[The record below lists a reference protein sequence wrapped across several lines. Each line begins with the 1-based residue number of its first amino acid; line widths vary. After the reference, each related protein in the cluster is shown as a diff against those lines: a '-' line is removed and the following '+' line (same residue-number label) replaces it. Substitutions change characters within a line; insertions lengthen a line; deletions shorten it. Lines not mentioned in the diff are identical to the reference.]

1 MISPQKLWHYR
12 GRILLCCLLGSLWE
26 TRAVHIHYSIPEEM
40 EKGSF
45 VGDIAKDLGLEP
57 HKLSERGARIVS
69 GGKQHFALNVR
80 SGSLITADRIDREK
94 ICLGISSCLLNV
106 EILMEDKVKIYGLE
120 IEVTDINDNA
130 PRFRTDEVE
139 IKINENAAPGI
150 RFGLPSARDPDIGVN
165 SLQSYQLSQ
174 NNHFSLNVLSGIDG
188 AKYPELV
195 LERAL
200 DREEESVHQLIL
212 KALDGGDPGLSGTAR
227 IRVLVL
233 DANDNAPVFTQSLYS
248 VSVRENVPKGK
259 LLLAVNATDSDEGVN
274 GEVTYSFRNIDDKAS
289 EIFQLNSRTGELIL
303 EESLD
308 YEESKI
314 YEMEIQGQ
322 DGGGLLTSAKVLVR
336 VLDVNDNPP
345 EVTVTSSASSIPE
358 NSPPGTVIA
367 LLKVHDRDSG
377 NNGHIMCSIHGHL
390 PFKLE
395 KSYANYYSLV
405 TDRTLD
411 REQTSMYNVTVTAID
426 QGTPLLSTN
435 IHISLQ
441 VEDTNDNPPSFS
453 QKSYSA
459 YIPEN
464 NPRGSSIYSVTAS
477 DSDTEENARITYSIT
492 DYIFYGASLSSYI
505 SINSETGVLYA
516 LCSFDYEQFRDLQ
529 LQVTAKDWGDP
540 PLSSNVSLT
549 LFILDQNDNAPEILY
564 PTFPT
569 DGSTGVE
576 LAPRSAEPGY
586 LVTKVVVVDADSG
599 QNAWLSYR
607 LLKVTEP
614 GLFSVDLHTGEIRTA
629 RTFHDK
635 DSLKQILT
643 VAVSDNG
650 EPPLSAT
657 VSVTVAVADSIPEIL
672 SDLSNPET
680 PGDLEDANLTL
691 YLVIAVAVVS
701 SLFFVFIIVLLVIK
715 LRSWR
720 NSQLLQSS
728 SGPPSQ
734 FMGLEGVQAFLQ
746 TYSHE
751 VSLTMDSRKSQLLF
765 PQPNYADT
773 LISQQSCEKKE
784 PLLIPEDSRFSA
796 RDPAL
801 ISYGIRAETRLLL
814 ELPEGD
820 FLLRHKIQQR
830 EEQHRLSRVRCAI
843 DPSLRNSHFRGI

>member
-1 MISPQKLWHYR
+1 MISLQRLWVCG
-12 GRILLCCLLGSLWE
+12 GRILLYCLLGSLWE
-26 TRAVHIHYSIPEEM
+26 TGALQIHYSIPEEM

-57 HKLSERGARIVS
+57 RKLSELGARIVS

-80 SGSLITADRIDREK
+80 SGSLVTADRIDREK

-106 EILMEDKVKIYGLE
+106 ELLMEGKVKIYGIE
-120 IEVTDINDNA
+120 VEVTDINDNA

-150 RFGLPSARDPDIGVN
+150 RFGLPSARDPDVGVN

-174 NNHFSLNVLSGIDG
+174 SNHFSLNVLSGIDG
-188 AKYPELV
+188 VKYPELV
-195 LERAL
+195 LERGL
-200 DREEESVHQLIL
+200 DREEESVHLLLL
-212 KALDGGDPGLSGTAR
+212 KASDGGNPGLSGTAR

-233 DANDNAPVFTQSLYS
+233 DANDNAPVFTQSEYR
-248 VSVRENVPKGK
+248 VSVPENVPKGT
-259 LLLAVNATDSDEGVN
+259 LLLRVNATDSDEGVN

-289 EIFQLNSRTGELIL
+289 EIFQLDSRTGELL
-303 EESLD
+303 LVESLD

-336 VLDVNDNPP
+336 VLDVNDNAP
-345 EVTVTSSASSIPE
+345 EVTVTSFTSSVPE

-367 LLKVHDRDSG
+367 LLKVHDQDSG
-377 NNGHIMCSIHGHL
+377 DNGRVKCYIPDHL

-405 TDRTLD
+405 IDRALD
-411 REQTSMYNVTVTAID
+411 REQISMYNVTVTATD
-426 QGTPLLSTN
+426 QGTPPLSTDT
-435 IHISLQ
+435 HIPLR
-441 VEDTNDNPPSFS
+441 VEDTNDNPPSFG
-453 QKSYSA
+453 QTSYSA
-459 YIPEN
+459 YISEN
-464 NPRGSSIYSVTAS
+464 NARGSSIYSVTAS
-477 DSDTEENARITYSIT
+477 DPDTEENARLTYSIS
-492 DYIFYGASLSSYI
+492 DYILHGDSVSSYI

-516 LCSFDYEQFRDLQ
+516 LRSFDYEQFRDLQ
-529 LQVTAKDWGDP
+529 LQITAKDGGDP
-540 PLSSNVSLT
+540 PLSTNVSLT

-576 LAPRSAEPGY
+576 LAPRSAESGY
-586 LVTKVVVVDADSG
+586 LVTKVVAVDEDSG

-607 LLKVTEP
+607 LQKATEP
-614 GLFSVDLHTGEIRTA
+614 GLFSVGLHTGEIRTTRA
-629 RTFHDK
+629 FLDK
-635 DSLKQILT
+635 DSLKQNLV
-643 VAVSDNG
+643 VAVTDNG

-657 VSVTVAVADSIPEIL
+657 ISVTVVVADSIPEIL
-672 SDLSNPET
+672 SDLSSLKT
-680 PGDLEDANLTL
+680 SVHLEDASLTL

-715 LRSWR
+715 LRYWR

-728 SGPPSQ
+728 NGQLGNIPPSH
-734 FMGLEGVQAFLQ
+734 FVGLDGVQAFLQ
-746 TYSHE
+746 TYSQE

-801 ISYGIRAETRLLL
+801 ISVS
-814 ELPEGD
+814 
-820 FLLRHKIQQR
+820 FLHLINNYLISS
-830 EEQHRLSRVRCAI
+830 LSAVWF
-843 DPSLRNSHFRGI
+843 SF

>member
-1 MISPQKLWHYR
+1 MTSPQKLWHYR
-12 GRILLCCLLGSLWE
+12 GRILLCFLLGSLWE
-26 TRAVHIHYSIPEEM
+26 TGAVQIHYSIPEEM

-69 GGKQHFALNVR
+69 GGKQHFALNVK
-80 SGSLITADRIDREK
+80 SGSLITAERIDREK

-120 IEVTDINDNA
+120 IEVMDINDNA

-150 RFGLPSARDPDIGVN
+150 RFGLPSARDPDRGVN

-174 NNHFSLNVLSGIDG
+174 NKHFSLNVLSGIDG

-233 DANDNAPVFTQSLYS
+233 DANDNAPVFTQSMYS
-248 VSVRENVPKGK
+248 VSVRENVPKGT
-259 LLLAVNATDSDEGVN
+259 LLLAVNATDSDEGIN

-289 EIFQLNSRTGELIL
+289 EIFQLNSRTGKLIL
-303 EESLD
+303 GEPLD

-314 YEMEIQGQ
+314 YEMEIQGE

-345 EVTVTSSASSIPE
+345 EVMVTSFSSSIPE

-377 NNGHIMCSIHGHL
+377 NNGHITCSIPGHL

-405 TDRTLD
+405 TDRILD
-411 REQTSMYNVTVTAID
+411 REQASMYNVTVTAID
-426 QGTPLLSTN
+426 QGTPLLSANT
-435 IHISLQ
+435 HISLQ
-441 VEDTNDNPPSFS
+441 VEDINDNPPHFS
-453 QKSYSA
+453 QTSYSA

-464 NPRGSSIYSVTAS
+464 NPRGSSIYSVIAS
-477 DSDTEENARITYSIT
+477 DSDTEENSRITYSIS

-516 LCSFDYEQFRDLQ
+516 LRSFDYEQFRDLQ

-540 PLSSNVSLT
+540 PLCSNVSLT

-599 QNAWLSYR
+599 QNAWLSYH
-607 LLKVTEP
+607 LLKATDP
-614 GLFSVDLHTGEIRTA
+614 GLFSVDLHTGEIRTTRA
-629 RTFHDK
+629 FHDK

-643 VAVSDNG
+643 VAVTDNG

-672 SDLSNPET
+672 SDLSNTET
-680 PGDLEDANLTL
+680 PADLEDASLTL
-691 YLVIAVAVVS
+691 YLVIAMAVVS
-701 SLFFVFIIVLLVIK
+701 SLFFVFIIALLVIK

-728 SGPPSQ
+728 SGPLRNIPSSQ
-734 FMGLEGVQAFLQ
+734 LMDLNGVQAFLQ

-784 PLLIPEDSRFSA
+784 PLIPEESRFSA

-801 ISYGIRAETRLLL
+801 IS
-814 ELPEGD
+814 LPESD
-820 FLLRHKIQQR
+820 FLYRHKIQQR

-843 DPSLRNSHFRGI
+843 DPSLRNTHFRGI